1 MHYFNSLATPFLQ
14 ILWECNVDKDT
25 NKIPIDQL
33 CVELRAGGV
42 SQKHENEVRE
52 KLSHLEA
59 LDLLDFLTYVPLF
72 IMIHE
77 SVVDNPLNDVRDKWG
92 LHSIINNMRYI
103 K

>member
-1 MHYFNSLATPFLQ
+1 MQPVPFFQ
-14 ILWECNVDKDT
+14 TLWECSVDAETKTLSLD
-25 NKIPIDQL
+25 DL

-42 SQKHENEVRE
+42 SYEHEEHVRE
-52 KLSHLEA
+52 KLQHLRR

-77 SVVDNPLNDVRDKWG
+77 SVVENPLDDR
-92 LHSIINNMRYI
+92 RY